1 MAAKTMRPEFSE
13 ARAVKAPQKPLTIAF
28 VAGELSGDR
37 QGAALLEALRL
48 AAAPRPVQA
57 WGIGGGRLKAAG
69 MALRHDSTPWASI
82 GIAATIVNAPFLLG
96 ALADMKRA
104 LARNPPDALVVID
117 SGAFNVPL
125 GRWAKQHK
133 ICPVFYYFPPGSW
146 RRAARRGAKG
156 LADAADM
163 VVTPF
168 PWSEALLRQTGT
180 NASFV
185 GHPLLDLVKPSL
197 PEDEFYRRYG
207 LDPLRPLV
215 ALLPGSRKL
224 EIEHILP
231 AMIEAAGEITRRIP
245 GVQFALALAD
255 GAPRAQVEQTIRRE
269 QTRHAARVQILMHQ
283 AGDKLASLAQNALT
297 PPILATNEGIPVRAR
312 LDTEDAPA
320 SQERAPLAPLVIC
333 EGLTYDVLARSDLV
347 ITKSGTST
355 LEAAIL
361 QKPMIIVYR
370 GSAIMA
376 LEWKLRKPHAGVVH
390 IGMPNILAQERLFPE
405 LIQDEATPDAI
416 ADLAVSLLLQPESLL
431 RLKEKLSAL
440 MQTTLGEPG
449 GVARAAEMLYALALQ
464 DPGQSL

>member
-1 MAAKTMRPEFSE
+1 MVTP
-13 ARAVKAPQKPLTIAF
+13 KPLTIAF

-37 QGAALLEALRL
+37 QGAALLEALKL

-57 WGIGGGRLKAAG
+57 WGIGGARLRAAG

-82 GIAATIVNAPFLLG
+82 GIAATVVNVPFLLH
-96 ALADMKRA
+96 ALNDMKRA

-125 GRWAKQHK
+125 GRWARAHK

-146 RRAARRGAKG
+146 RRTARRNGKG
-156 LADAADM
+156 LADASDL

-168 PWSEALLRQTGT
+168 PWSEALLRQAGT
-180 NASFV
+180 NAEFV

-197 PEDEFYRRYG
+197 PESEFYERYG

-231 AMIEAAGEITRRIP
+231 ALIGAAGEITRRIP

-255 GAPRAQVEQTIRRE
+255 GGPRAQVEATIRRE
-269 QTRHAARVQILMHQ
+269 QTRGGHAARVQLLMHQ
-283 AGDKLASLAQNALT
+283 AGDKLASLAHNALT
-297 PPILATNEGIPVRAR
+297 PPLLATNEGINVRAR

-320 SQERAPLAPLVIC
+320 AQGKAPLAPLVIC

-347 ITKSGTST
+347 VTKSGTST

-370 GSAIMA
+370 GSGIMA
-376 LEWKLRKPHAGVVH
+376 LEWKLRKPRAGVMH

-416 ADLAVSLLLQPESLL
+416 ADLAVSLLLQPEHML
-431 RLKEKLSAL
+431 RLKEKLSTL
-440 MQTTLGEPG
+440 MQTALGEPG
-449 GVARAAEMLYALALQ
+449 GVARAAELLYALTQRSAKHPL
-464 DPGQSL
+464 

>member
-1 MAAKTMRPEFSE
+1 M
-13 ARAVKAPQKPLTIAF
+13 QKPLTIAV

-48 AAAPRPVQA
+48 LAAPWPVQA
-57 WGIGGGRLKAAG
+57 WGIGGARLRASG
-69 MALRHDSTPWASI
+69 MTLRHDSTPWASI
-82 GIAATIVNAPFLLG
+82 GVAATIVNVPFLLG

-125 GRWAKQHK
+125 GRWAKSRNV
-133 ICPVFYYFPPGSW
+133 CPVFYYFPPGSW
-146 RRAARRGAKG
+146 RRTARKKIKG
-156 LADAADM
+156 LADAADT

-168 PWSEALLRQTGT
+168 PWSETLLRQTGT

-185 GHPLLDLVKPSL
+185 GHPLLDLVHPSL
-197 PEDEFYRRYG
+197 PAEEFYARYG
-207 LDPLRPLV
+207 LDPHRPLV

-231 AMIEAAGEITRRIP
+231 ALIGAAGEITRRIP

-255 GAPRAQVEQTIRRE
+255 SGARSQVEAAIRRE
-269 QTRHAARVQILMHQ
+269 QRRGGRAARVQLLMHQ
-283 AGDKLASLAQNALT
+283 AGDKLASLAQNTLT
-297 PPILATNEGIPVRAR
+297 VPVLATNEGISVRAP
-312 LDTEDAPA
+312 LDTEPVPVNP
-320 SQERAPLAPLVIC
+320 EKAPLAPLVIC

-370 GSAIMA
+370 GSAVMA
-376 LEWKLRKPHAGVVH
+376 WEWKLRKPRAHVVH

-416 ADLAVSLLLQPESLL
+416 ADLAVSMLLQPENLL

-440 MQTTLGEPG
+440 IQTTLGEPG
-449 GVARAAEMLYALALQ
+449 GVARAAQILYDVAQ
-464 DPGQSL
+464 GRTGQSQ

>member
-1 MAAKTMRPEFSE
+1 VTP
-13 ARAVKAPQKPLTIAF
+13 KPLTIAI

-37 QGAALLEALRL
+37 QGAGLLEALQRI
-48 AAAPRPVQA
+48 AAPRPVQA
-57 WGIGGGRLKAAG
+57 WGIGGARLRDAG
-69 MALRHDSTPWASI
+69 MAMRHDSTPWASI
-82 GIAATIVNAPFLLG
+82 GIAATLVNVPFLLS
-96 ALADMKRA
+96 ALFDMKRA

-117 SGAFNVPL
+117 SGAFNAPL
-125 GRWAKQHK
+125 GRWAKKHK

-146 RRAARRGAKG
+146 RRTARRNGKG
-156 LADAADM
+156 LADAADL

-168 PWSEALLRQTGT
+168 PWSETLLRQTGT

-197 PEDEFYRRYG
+197 PEGEFYRRYG
-207 LDPLRPLV
+207 LDPQRPLV
-215 ALLPGSRKL
+215 ALLPGSRTL
-224 EIEHILP
+224 EIKHILP
-231 AMIEAAGEITRRIP
+231 AMIGAAGEITRRIP

-255 GAPRAQVEQTIRRE
+255 GGPRVQVEAAIRRE
-269 QTRHAARVQILMHQ
+269 QKRGGQAARVQLLMHQ
-283 AGDKLASLAQNALT
+283 AGDKLASLAHNALT
-297 PPILATNEGIPVRAR
+297 PPLLATNEGIPVRAR
-312 LDTEDAPA
+312 LGMEDAPA
-320 SQERAPLAPLVIC
+320 SQEKAPLAPLIIC

-370 GSAIMA
+370 GSGIMA
-376 LEWKLRKPHAGVVH
+376 LEWKLRKPRAGVVH

-416 ADLAVSLLLQPESLL
+416 ANLAVSLLLQPEHSL

-440 MQTTLGEPG
+440 IQTTLGEPG
-449 GVARAAEMLYALALQ
+449 GVARAAHLLFALTQRSAE
-464 DPGQSL
+464 QSL

>member
-1 MAAKTMRPEFSE
+1 VT
-13 ARAVKAPQKPLTIAF
+13 QKPLTIAF

-48 AAAPRPVQA
+48 LAAPRPVQA
-57 WGIGGGRLKAAG
+57 WGIGGARLKAAG

-82 GIAATIVNAPFLLG
+82 GVAATIVNAPFLLG

-125 GRWAKQHK
+125 GRWAKK
-133 ICPVFYYFPPGSW
+133 NKVCPVFYYFPPGSW
-146 RRAARRGAKG
+146 RRTARRNGKG
-156 LADAADM
+156 LADAADL

-180 NASFV
+180 NAAFV

-197 PEDEFYRRYG
+197 PADEFYNRYG
-207 LDPLRPLV
+207 LDPLRPVV
-215 ALLPGSRKL
+215 ALLPGSRRL

-231 AMIEAAGEITRRIP
+231 ALVGAAGEITRRIP

-255 GAPRAQVEQTIRRE
+255 SGPRALVEATIRRE
-269 QTRHAARVQILMHQ
+269 QTRGGRAVRVQLLMHQ

-312 LDTEDAPA
+312 LSAEDAPPN
-320 SQERAPLAPLVIC
+320 QEKAPLAPLVIC

-361 QKPMIIVYR
+361 HKPMIIVYR
-370 GSAIMA
+370 GSGIMA
-376 LEWKLRKPHAGVVH
+376 LEWKLRKPRANVVH

-416 ADLAVSLLLQPESLL
+416 ADLAVSLLLQPEHLL
-431 RLKEKLSAL
+431 RLKEKLSTL

-449 GVARAAEMLYALALQ
+449 GVARAAHLLYALAQGDAGRL
-464 DPGQSL
+464 L

>member
-1 MAAKTMRPEFSE
+1 MT
-13 ARAVKAPQKPLTIAF
+13 QKPLTVAF

-37 QGAALLEALRL
+37 QGAALLDALKVL
-48 AAAPRPVQA
+48 AAPRPVQA
-57 WGIGGGRLKAAG
+57 WGIGGARLRASG
-69 MALRHDSTPWASI
+69 MTLRHDSTPWASI
-82 GIAATIVNAPFLLG
+82 GVAATIVNAPFLLH
-96 ALADMKRA
+96 ALSDMKRT

-125 GRWAKQHK
+125 GRWAKKHK
-133 ICPVFYYFPPGSW
+133 VCPVFYYFPPGSW
-146 RRAARRGAKG
+146 RRTVRKSFRG
-156 LADAADM
+156 LADAADL

-168 PWSEALLRQTGT
+168 PWSEGLLRQTGT
-180 NASFV
+180 NAAFV
-185 GHPLLDLVKPSL
+185 GHPLLDLVQPSL
-197 PEDEFYRRYG
+197 PEAEFYARYG
-207 LDPLRPLV
+207 LDPARPLV

-231 AMIEAAGEITRRIP
+231 ALVGAAGEITRRIP

-255 GAPRAQVEQTIRRE
+255 GGPRTQVEATIRRE
-269 QTRHAARVQILMHQ
+269 QTRDGKAARVQLLMHQ
-283 AGDKLASLAQNALT
+283 AGDKLASFAQTALT
-297 PPILATNEGIPVRAR
+297 PPILATNEGLAVQAR
-312 LDTEDAPA
+312 LDADEAPVREDK
-320 SQERAPLAPLVIC
+320 APLAPLVIC

-361 QKPMIIVYR
+361 RKPMIIVYR
-370 GSAIMA
+370 GSGIMA
-376 LEWKLRKPHAGVVH
+376 LEWKLRKPRAGVVH

-416 ADLAVSLLLQPESLL
+416 AALAVDLLLQPEQSL

-449 GVARAAEMLYALALQ
+449 GVARAAALLHALAQ
-464 DPGQSL
+464 GRAR

>member
-1 MAAKTMRPEFSE
+1 MT
-13 ARAVKAPQKPLTIAF
+13 QKPLTIAF

-37 QGAALLEALRL
+37 QGAALLDALRL
-48 AAAPRPVQA
+48 LAAPQTVQA
-57 WGIGGGRLKAAG
+57 WGIGGARLRAAG
-69 MALRHDSTPWASI
+69 MTLRHDSTPWASI
-82 GIAATIVNAPFLLG
+82 GVAATIVNAPFLLH
-96 ALADMKRA
+96 ALSDMKRA

-125 GRWAKQHK
+125 GRWAKKNK

-146 RRAARRGAKG
+146 RRTARKRGKG

-168 PWSEALLRQTGT
+168 PWSEGLLRQTGT
-180 NASFV
+180 PALFV

-197 PEDEFYRRYG
+197 TEAEFCSRYG
-207 LDPLRPLV
+207 LDPNRPLV
-215 ALLPGSRKL
+215 ALLPGSRKM
-224 EIEHILP
+224 EIKHILP
-231 AMIEAAGEITRRIP
+231 ALIGAAGEITRHIP

-255 GAPRAQVEQTIRRE
+255 GGPRALVEAAIRRE
-269 QTRHAARVQILMHQ
+269 QTRGGHAARVQLLMHQ
-283 AGDKLASLAQNALT
+283 AGGKLATLAQNALT
-297 PPILATNEGIPVRAR
+297 PPVLATNEGITVRAR
-312 LDTEDAPA
+312 LDEGDAPPA
-320 SQERAPLAPLVIC
+320 QEKAPLAPLVIC
-333 EGLTYDVLARSDLV
+333 EGLTYDALARSDLV

-376 LEWKLRKPHAGVVH
+376 LEWKLRKPRANVVH

-405 LIQDEATPDAI
+405 LIQDEATPGAI
-416 ADLAVSLLLQPESLL
+416 ADLAVSWLLQPEHIL

-449 GVARAAEMLYALALQ
+449 GVARAAALLYSLAQERAEQAL
-464 DPGQSL
+464 